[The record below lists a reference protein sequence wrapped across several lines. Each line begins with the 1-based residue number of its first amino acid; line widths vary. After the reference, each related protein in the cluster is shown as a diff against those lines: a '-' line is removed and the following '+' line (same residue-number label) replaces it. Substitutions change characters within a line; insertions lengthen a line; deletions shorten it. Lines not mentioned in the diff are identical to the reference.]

1 MDTKQAN
8 QQDHL
13 ESFLHKLDEYNDTFP
28 RDKETYDSL
37 RELEDDVLRKRLKLN
52 KKELQ
57 VWKKN
62 QNSFQTMTEKQQKN
76 ILVLC
81 KALIVL
87 KSLVNIYKESK
98 DANILKKA
106 QDIIL
111 KIKALDSNE
120 HVFMSIRNELVLH
133 INDAKQKAVKR
144 VLKRVS
150 GDLTSTREI
159 AYASQSIMVMMGLIT
174 TTDIQEMKDV
184 LEGVAFREFK
194 KLVKNFKNS
203 EQHGDYEI
211 IKQVGASKITG
222 AKSIPLHIKV
232 VQAVKHLGGTKHIN
246 ASEATNLATGLADIA
261 NDINKSASEK
271 IRERSLL
278 IDKELVDVQTEF
290 EQGEMTNEQREEKLD
305 SIKVIKA
312 MAEAEILIKPSE
324 KQTEIGKELG
334 LTQEQEQAM
343 LSVGKTIISAGAGS
357 GKTRVLSAKVAHL
370 LNDED
375 NDVSPFNIMA
385 VSFSRKS
392 AKDLQDKI
400 KLNAGSKIPNIEVTA
415 LGKTTHSIAI
425 EFINRFDPEATKTIV
440 ADKFMQDNLV
450 KEAIK
455 LASNTESGELEP
467 EPDTF
472 FGKKIDSLGGT
483 NKQVDMRILNLLT
496 SSQRWLEGRGFSKG
510 VTVDLQR
517 ITKTYMESNE
527 VSQKNIDE
535 VNRILGYNRG
545 WRAKLKAFGGDEK
558 KAKNY
563 TFPSYKGADKI
574 ASQNSA
580 NWWGIQELAGG
591 GEKIPSIKACKLFI
605 TKAKSQMMTPQ
616 EAFDKVKAS
625 GAEYVIKAKIY
636 GAYQHLLKEEGRM
649 DFDDVLIK
657 GVQVLNNA
665 TNLNQVQKQYKHI
678 IVDEAQ
684 DLNPVQHAFFGL
696 IAGTHKSGGRNQP
709 PHELPADEQ
718 TMEGKSFTLV
728 GDENQSI
735 YGFRGAT
742 QKEFSSKAGKG
753 GFTLKQIG
761 INFRSGEN
769 IVNAANKLV
778 EADSEDSL
786 GLQCV
791 ASFKDQKDTI
801 KHEIH
806 DNVGKASRGVADHI
820 KAMTDSEG
828 TFTDSPSDFGIA
840 CRTNAEII
848 PYALALLEK
857 GVPFKSGVNPFAH
870 RSTKAIIRVLGFC
883 TNDPSLQM
891 SALYNFHKDLEMP
904 ISRFDGFMDKCK
916 ELLTDKVS
924 DARTLAESVKTA
936 LVHWKQ
942 NKLENEDL
950 VEFLQG
956 EDDDDAKRIISIY
969 FYLDMLLG
977 LRQVGERTPVE
988 AFDVALGYKPYTSSG
1003 SEKFIGN
1010 QEGKKLHEILGSYVS
1025 KSDTSSLSPIG
1036 EQDIDSEVEGEA
1048 EDQEEMSS
1056 SEQEEWNLAPLP
1068 ALRQM
1073 FLKADKNKGGFYKI
1087 FDKISEMKRNADS
1100 QGLVKDDDDVVVL
1113 DTVHGWKGLE
1123 VKNLYVP
1130 MVEGTFPS
1138 SRSTFDP
1145 LIHESQ
1151 EEAEAERLDQEKKLA
1166 YVAITRGMS
1175 NVNILSYKTSTAGK
1189 EVEPSQFISQ
1199 MGVCPTSNKS
1209 ASQRRLATALDI
1221 LSEYSASEDDD
1232 MTDAEF
1238 EEATRGL

>member
-1 MDTKQAN
+1 MNTKQAN
-8 QQDHL
+8 PQDHL
-13 ESFLHKLDEYNDTFP
+13 EGFIYRLNEYNDTFP
-28 RDKETYDSL
+28 EDEETYDSL
-37 RELEDDVLRKRLKLN
+37 RQLEDDVLTKRLNLN

-57 VWKKN
+57 AWKKY
-62 QNSFQTMTEKQQKN
+62 QDSFQTMTPDQQRN

-81 KALIVL
+81 KALVVL

-98 DANILKKA
+98 DTKILKKA

-111 KIKALDSNE
+111 KIKALDSKE

-133 INDAKQKAVKR
+133 LKSAKQKAVRR

-174 TTDIQEMKDV
+174 TTDIQEMGDV
-184 LEGVAFREFK
+184 LEGVAYREFK
-194 KLVKNFKNS
+194 NLVQDFKNS
-203 EQHGDYEI
+203 EGHGDYEI

-222 AKSIPLHIKV
+222 ARSIQLHIKV
-232 VQAVKHLGGTKHIN
+232 AHAVKLLGGRQHIN
-246 ASEATNLATGLADIA
+246 ASEATNLANSLADIA
-261 NDINKSASEK
+261 NDTSRSVSEK
-271 IRERSLL
+271 IRDRSLL
-278 IDKELVDVQTEF
+278 IDKELASVQEEF
-290 EQGEMTNEQREEKLD
+290 EHGDMTDEEREDRLE

-324 KQTEIGKELG
+324 QQTEVGKELG

-343 LSVGKTIISAGAGS
+343 ISEGKTIISAGAGS

-370 LNDED
+370 LNDEN

-400 KLNAGSKIPNIEVTA
+400 KLHAGSKIPNIDVTA

-440 ADKFMQDNLV
+440 ADKFMQDKLV
-450 KEAIK
+450 KQAIK
-455 LASNTESGELEP
+455 LASNTESSELEP
-467 EPDTF
+467 APDTF
-472 FGKKIDSLGGT
+472 FGKKTESFRGS
-483 NKQVDMRILNLLT
+483 NKQNDIRILNLLT

-510 VTVDLQR
+510 DTVKLQE
-517 ITKTYMESNE
+517 ITKNYMATNE
-527 VSQKNIDE
+527 VSQKDIDF
-535 VNRILGYNRG
+535 VNEILGYNRG
-545 WRAKLKAFGGDEK
+545 WRAKLKAFEGHEE
-558 KAKNY
+558 KAKKY
-563 TFPSYKGADKI
+563 TFPSYRGAVRT
-574 ASQNSA
+574 ASLNSVPT
-580 NWWGIQELAGG
+580 WWGIQELAEAD
-591 GEKIPSIKACKLFI
+591 EKIPSIKACKLFI

-616 EAFDKVKAS
+616 QAFDKVKAS
-625 GAEYVIKAKIY
+625 GNEYIIKAKIY

-665 TNLNQVQKQYKHI
+665 ENLKQVQKQYKHI

-696 IAGTHKSGGRNQP
+696 IAGTHTSGRTNQP
-709 PHELPADEQ
+709 PQELPAEEQ
-718 TMEGKSFTLV
+718 EMEGKSFTLV

-742 QKEFSSKAGKG
+742 QKEFSSKAGD
-753 GFTLKQIG
+753 FTLKQIG

-769 IVNAANKLV
+769 IVNAANRLV

-806 DNVGKASRGVADHI
+806 ENVGKASRGVADHI
-820 KAMTDSEG
+820 KAMTSPENE
-828 TFTDSPSDFGIA
+828 FTSDSPSDFGIA
-840 CRTNAEII
+840 CRTNAEIV

-883 TNDPSLQM
+883 TDNPSLQM

-904 ISRFDGFMDKCK
+904 ISNFEGFMDDCK
-916 ELLTDKVS
+916 KLFDGGSILGLAQQIQKALIKFQDKKLDGGGVKEYLSTLRTQDEDRFTD
-924 DARTLAESVKTA
+924 LYY
-936 LVHWKQ
+936 
-942 NKLENEDL
+942 
-950 VEFLQG
+950 
-956 EDDDDAKRIISIY
+956 Y
-969 FYLDMLLG
+969 FDMLIG
-977 LRQVGERTPVE
+977 LRVIGEKTPTE
-988 AFDVALGYKPYTSSG
+988 AFDVALGYKPYEEG
-1003 SEKFIGN
+1003 SYIEN
-1010 QEGKKLHEILGSYVS
+1010 MNEEKLHQILGSYVS
-1025 KSDTSSLSPIG
+1025 KSDTSSLSALG
-1036 EQDIDSEVEGEA
+1036 GGQSIDEEVEGEG
-1048 EDQEEMSS
+1048 EDQDGMSS

-1073 FLKADKNKGGFYKI
+1073 FLTVNQDKSGFNEIFGKI
-1087 FDKISEMKRNADS
+1087 DEMRRNANS

-1145 LIHESQ
+1145 LIHDSQ
-1151 EEAEAERLDQEKKLA
+1151 EEADAESRDQEKKLA

-1175 NVNILSYKTSTAGK
+1175 NVNILSYNASTAGK
-1189 EVEPSQFISQ
+1189 ELKPSSFITE
-1199 MGVCPTSNKS
+1199 MGICETADRT

-1221 LSEYSASEDDD
+1221 LSEYSAPEDDD

-1238 EEATRGL
+1238 EEATKGL

>member
-8 QQDHL
+8 QQDILTSVIDKL
-13 ESFLHKLDEYNDTFP
+13 EEHNDNFSDDKYTYERMRDTLDED
-28 RDKETYDSL
+28 
-37 RELEDDVLRKRLKLN
+37 LEGQLKLN
-52 KKELQ
+52 KKEVQ
-57 VWKKN
+57 AWRKY
-62 QNSFQTMTEKQQKN
+62 QDSFQTMTSNQQRN

-81 KALIVL
+81 KALVVL

-111 KIKALDSNE
+111 KIKALDSKD
-120 HVFMSIRNELVLH
+120 HVFMSIRHELVKH
-133 INDAKQKAVKR
+133 IKDAKQKVVKR
-144 VLKRVS
+144 VLKRVN

-159 AYASQSIMVMMGLIT
+159 AYASQAMAVMMDLIT

-184 LEGVAFREFK
+184 LESLPYREFK
-194 KLVKNFKNS
+194 SLVNAFKSSS
-203 EQHGDYEI
+203 EHGDYEI
-211 IKQVGASKITG
+211 IKQVGGSKITG
-222 AKSIPLHIKV
+222 SKSIQLHIKV
-232 VQAVKHLGGTKHIN
+232 GNAVKSLGGGHHIN
-246 ASEATNLATGLADIA
+246 ASEATNLAASLAVIA
-261 NDINKSASEK
+261 SDTSRSVSEK
-271 IRERSLL
+271 IRDRSQL
-278 IDKELVDVQTEF
+278 IDEELADVQEEF
-290 EQGEMTNEQREEKLD
+290 EQGDMTDEEREEKLD

-312 MAEAEILIKPSE
+312 MAEAEILIAPKE
-324 KQTEIGKELG
+324 QETEIGKELG

-343 LSVGKTIISAGAGS
+343 LSEGKTIISAGAGS

-375 NDVSPFNIMA
+375 NGVSPFNIMA

-450 KEAIK
+450 KQAIK
-455 LASNTESGELEP
+455 LASNTESGELVP
-467 EPDTF
+467 EKDTF
-472 FGKKIDSLGGT
+472 FGKKTETFGGAV
-483 NKQVDMRILNLLT
+483 NKQDDMRLLNLLT

-510 VTVDLQR
+510 DTVKLQE
-517 ITKTYMESNE
+517 ITKKYMETSV
-527 VSQKNIDE
+527 VSQSDIDF
-535 VNRILGYNRG
+535 VNEILGYNRG
-545 WRAKLKAFGGDEK
+545 WRAKLKAFKGDEV
-558 KAKNY
+558 KAKKY
-563 TFPSYKGADKI
+563 TFPSYLNAKT
-574 ASQNSA
+574 ASQNTAST
-580 NWWGIQELAGG
+580 WWGIRSLA
-591 GEKIPSIKACKLFI
+591 ESEEEIPSVKSCKLFI
-605 TKAKSQMMTPQ
+605 TKAKSQMLTPQ
-616 EAFDKVKAS
+616 EAFEKVKDS
-625 GAEYVIKAKIY
+625 GNEYVIKAKIY
-636 GAYQHLLKEEGRM
+636 GAYQHLLNEEDRM

-665 TNLNQVQKQYKHI
+665 TNLKQVQKQYKHI

-696 IAGTHKSGGRNQP
+696 IAGTHTSGGTNQP
-709 PHELPADEQ
+709 PRELPAEKQ
-718 TMEGKSFTLV
+718 KMEGKSFTLV

-742 QKEFSSKAGKG
+742 QKEFSSKAGD
-753 GFTLKQIG
+753 FTLKQIG

-778 EADSEDSL
+778 AADSEDSL

-806 DNVGKASRGVADHI
+806 DNVGKASRDVAVHI
-820 KAMTDSEG
+820 KAMTNPEG
-828 TFTDSPSDFGIA
+828 AFTENPSDFGIA
-840 CRTNAEII
+840 CRTNAEIV

-870 RSTKAIIRVLGFC
+870 RSTTAIIRVLGFC
-883 TNDPSLQM
+883 TDIPALQM
-891 SALYNFHKDLEMP
+891 SALYNFHKDLGMT
-904 ISRFDGFMDKCK
+904 ISNFDGFMEDCK
-916 ELLTDKVS
+916 KIFGGGNLLT
-924 DARTLAESVKTA
+924 LAGKIKKA
-936 LVHWKQ
+936 
-942 NKLENEDL
+942 L
-950 VEFLQG
+950 VEFIDEELEDGNVKDFLFQLQG
-956 EDDDDAKRIISIY
+956 EDEDRFTEIY
-969 FYLDMLLG
+969 YYFDMLLG
-977 LRQVGERTPVE
+977 LRVVGEKTPTE
-988 AFDVALGYKPYTSSG
+988 AFDVALGYKPYEDESYIEN
-1003 SEKFIGN
+1003 SEG
-1010 QEGKKLHEILGSYVS
+1010 EKLHQILGGYVN
-1025 KSDTSSLSPIG
+1025 KSDQGSLSQLG
-1036 EQDIDSEVEGEA
+1036 GDGGG
-1048 EDQEEMSS
+1048 EDQEGLSEA
-1056 SEQEEWNLAPLP
+1056 EQEEWNLAPLP

-1073 FLKADKNKGGFYKI
+1073 FLNASQDKSGFNDIFEKI
-1087 FDKISEMKRNADS
+1087 DEMRRNANS

-1145 LIHESQ
+1145 LIHEDQ
-1151 EEAEAERLDQEKKLA
+1151 AQADAESLDQEKKLA

-1189 EVEPSQFISQ
+1189 EVEPSQFITQ
-1199 MGVCPTSNKS
+1199 MGICETADKT

-1238 EEATRGL
+1238 EEATKGL